1 MLLRLSIHTIFWS
14 LLLLLSATGIW
25 LQPSAV
31 LAAAYFEDGYL
42 GLTQTELHQKLGM
55 PQAVRD
61 RKSELRVF
69 TYYAIT
75 DWEKYFR
82 KLVSPENGED
92 VYTFTRD
99 GIDVRYSFSYTF
111 DPNDESENRTLFVR
125 LVDIEFSP
133 SVPLAKIPSL
143 VPEFHPSEDPASPS
157 FRSNIWVLL
166 FKGPAS
172 PQARFIVREATRDKL
187 EWTLAYQFFSLQG
200 LPDPLTT
207 KALVDRVEI
216 STQSIELVKQR
227 QRHTHDPI
235 LNPYSREFSQ
245 NEIAPQRPQQ
255 RRSLSQSMR
264 TSRLHDW
271 FRGSLRGVTESV
283 GHDFAAFSR
292 LGGFG
297 FHHIHRPT
305 FDTYNKTGVASPS
318 MIKTPESQKA
328 DHLTLTHVHGD
339 DTGPCPR
346 LASARISD

>member
-1 MLLRLSIHTIFWS
+1 MLLRLSIHTIS
-14 LLLLLSATGIW
+14 PLLLFLSATVLW
-25 LQPSAV
+25 LQPIPA

-42 GLTQTELHQKLGM
+42 GLTQSELHQKLGM

-61 RKSELRVF
+61 RKSALRIF

-99 GIDVRYSFSYTF
+99 GVEVRYSFSYTI

-133 SVPLAKIPSL
+133 AVPLVKIPSL
-143 VPEFHPSEDPASPS
+143 VPEFRPSEDPTSPS

-166 FKGPAS
+166 FKGVAS
-172 PQARFIVREATRDKL
+172 PEARFIVKEATKDKL
-187 EWTLAYQFFSLQG
+187 EWTLAYQLFSLQG

-216 STQSIELVKQR
+216 GTQSIDLVKQR

-235 LNPYSREFSQ
+235 LNPYSQEFSHHRL
-245 NEIAPQRPQQ
+245 APQPPPAKK
-255 RRSLSQSMR
+255 
-264 TSRLHDW
+264 
-271 FRGSLRGVTESV
+271 VPV
-283 GHDFAAFSR
+283 
-292 LGGFG
+292 
-297 FHHIHRPT
+297 PK
-305 FDTYNKTGVASPS
+305 Y
-318 MIKTPESQKA
+318 A
-328 DHLTLTHVHGD
+328 D
-339 DTGPCPR
+339 
-346 LASARISD
+346 